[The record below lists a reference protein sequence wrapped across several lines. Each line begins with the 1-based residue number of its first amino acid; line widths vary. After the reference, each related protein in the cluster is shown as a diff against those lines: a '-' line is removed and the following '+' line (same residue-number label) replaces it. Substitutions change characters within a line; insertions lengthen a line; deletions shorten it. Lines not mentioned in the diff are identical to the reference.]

1 MKLNRGTLN
10 AATAPPAAAPN
21 PLAISGF
28 LSQTGTDA
36 PTLAPLL
43 VQITGATW
51 SRSAAGTYPCTK
63 AGAFTQGKTIPGTT
77 PVIHQDAAGHCFMAV
92 WTSVDVVTFYSA
104 TTSAVDENGILTD
117 LADDLYNNQE
127 VNIYVFE

>member
-10 AATAPPAAAPN
+10 ATAAPN

-28 LSQTGTDA
+28 LTQAGSAA

-43 VQITGATW
+43 VQIADAVW

-63 AGAFTQGKTIPGTT
+63 AGAFPSGKTIPGTT
-77 PVIHQDAAGHCFMAV
+77 PAIQQDAAGNCFMAV

-104 TTSAVDENGILTD
+104 TSSAVDVNGILTD
-117 LADDLYNNQE
+117 LADDLYDSQE